1 MGGDKAADEAQ
12 AAIAEAKATKA
23 KATKAEAFKAMTG
36 ILQAVQADREAAA
49 EAKRAEAEGIAL
61 AKRAEALAEAER
73 KREALANAPVITKP
87 GPEETAPKSPPTYS
101 EYLKDVEKAK
111 ANPNEE
117 GFIALPFGLGFKYDK
132 KAAGLE
138 NFRFARSKDEYW
150 KNRPSWNKGPYSPE
164 ELAEYQAGCQA

>member
-1 MGGDKAADEAQ
+1 MAAWYRGDKAADEAQ

-23 KATKAEAFKAMTG
+23 KAAKAER
-36 ILQAVQADREAAA
+36 DAAA
-49 EAKRAEAEGIAL
+49 EAKRAEAEQIAEAKRAEAERIAL
-61 AKRAEALAEAER
+61 AKRAEAERELPGPPAGPPPVSTKPVPEEIAEA
-73 KREALANAPVITKP
+73 KP
-87 GPEETAPKSPPTYS
+87 NKG
-101 EYLKDVEKAK
+101 
-111 ANPNEE
+111 

-164 ELAEYQAGCQA
+164 ELAEYQAGCQARRLSAADGASDCSAH